1 MKTIVLLFSILICSF
16 LIAQTNPVKFHSYAQ
31 NDTLVFEATI
41 DKGWHLYA
49 AHLPNPYE
57 GPLPTELVFNAS
69 PDFQLNGAVIEP
81 AGTIVMDDAFGVEVK
96 YFKNTTIFKQPFQ
109 RITAKTFQISGVI
122 NYMVCNDQMCIPLE
136 HPFVIDLK

>member
-69 PDFQLNGAVIEP
+69 PDFQLNGRSHRAS
-81 AGTIVMDDAFGVEVK
+81 
-96 YFKNTTIFKQPFQ
+96 
-109 RITAKTFQISGVI
+109 R
-122 NYMVCNDQMCIPLE
+122 NYRYGRCFWCRGEIL
-136 HPFVIDLK
+136 